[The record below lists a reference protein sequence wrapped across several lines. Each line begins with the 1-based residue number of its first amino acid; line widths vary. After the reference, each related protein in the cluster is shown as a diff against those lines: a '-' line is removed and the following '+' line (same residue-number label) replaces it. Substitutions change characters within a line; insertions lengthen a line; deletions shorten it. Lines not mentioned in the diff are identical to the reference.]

1 MVYHS
6 VEVFLTTGNQP
17 PAMIPSKGDYMVH
30 DLQRLREYMQVPINQ
45 PKDVADVLFNKG
57 SLQAQ
62 RFLTAVDMKYPQFTE
77 ALSRQLWIRIWSKAF
92 GAPTIVVH
100 IDGKK
105 KKIFGCDR
113 FPILAMIL
121 SEEWRGP
128 LIELKG
134 KL

>member
-77 ALSRQLWIRIWSKAF
+77 ALSRQLWIRIWSKVKS
-92 GAPTIVVH
+92 GEDH
-100 IDGKK
+100 
-105 KKIFGCDR
+105 
-113 FPILAMIL
+113 
-121 SEEWRGP
+121 
-128 LIELKG
+128 
-134 KL
+134 